1 MQDPLSPILLALT
14 IIVGVGVLVFIVV
27 LLMLAGTL
35 LYTRKRVHHILDHYE
50 KEIAPELGPMVKAA
64 RSLVDSLSPKLKH
77 ITTNLVEVSDIL
89 RSETQ
94 HITVSLSDVVERT
107 HQQAARVDNI
117 VSSTL
122 NGIGH
127 ATAAVQE
134 GISAPLRHL
143 SGVLDGLRVGHRLLS
158 PQAPSPNGASAVD
171 RPQSRTGPV
180 LEQRVIRSAF
190 VTSLAT
196 RSSGILFGV
205 LYRAEAAY
213 DNSTKPF
220 L

>member
-1 MQDPLSPILLALT
+1 MRGPSPAGLFPQKRLRKRSDSSRVKEAAPCRIHSALILLALT
-14 IIVGVGVLVFIVV
+14 IIVGVGVLFFIVV

-35 LYTRKRVHHILDHYE
+35 LYTRKRIHNILDHYE
-50 KEIAPELGPMVKAA
+50 REIAPEIGPMVKGA

-77 ITTNLVEVSDIL
+77 ITENLVEVSDIL

-122 NGIGH
+122 NGISH

-143 SGVLDGLRVGHRLLS
+143 SGVLDGLRVGIDSFRRKRPH
-158 PQAPSPNGASAVD
+158 PNGAKAVIV
-171 RPQSRTGPV
+171 RKV
-180 LEQRVIRSAF
+180 EQDP
-190 VTSLAT
+190 
-196 RSSGILFGV
+196 
-205 LYRAEAAY
+205 Y
-213 DNSTKPF
+213 
-220 L
+220 